1 MKTRDITKIAILTSI
16 CVVISILE
24 SLFTFIG
31 DIVPGLKLGLANIV
45 IIFTLYEYDF
55 KTAFLV
61 SIIRVLI
68 VALLRTGFGINFF
81 FSLSGAIFSITFMY
95 IFKKTR
101 LSIIGVSIIGSVFHS
116 IGQVLVGM
124 LLLDNYNVI
133 YYLPYLLLFS
143 IPTGIVI
150 GIISKKMIDTAGRY
164 VQVISTC

>member
-45 IIFTLYEYDF
+45 IIFALYEYDF

-81 FSLSGAIFSITFMY
+81 FSLSGAIFSIIFMY

-101 LSIIGVSIIGSVFHS
+101 LSIIGVSIIGSLFHS

-164 VQVISTC
+164 V

>member
-31 DIVPGLKLGLANIV
+31 DIVPGLKLGLTNIV

-81 FSLSGAIFSITFMY
+81 FSLSGAIFSIIFMY

-164 VQVISTC
+164 V

>member
-1 MKTRDITKIAILTSI
+1 MYDY
-16 CVVISILE
+16 
-24 SLFTFIG
+24 FYY
-31 DIVPGLKLGLANIV
+31 
-45 IIFTLYEYDF
+45 II
-55 KTAFLV
+55 
-61 SIIRVLI
+61 
-68 VALLRTGFGINFF
+68 
-81 FSLSGAIFSITFMY
+81 FMY

-164 VQVISTC
+164 V

>member
-45 IIFTLYEYDF
+45 IIFALYEYDF

-68 VALLRTGFGINFF
+68 VALIRTGFGINFF
-81 FSLSGAIFSITFMY
+81 FSLSGAIFSIAFMY

-164 VQVISTC
+164 V

>member
-45 IIFTLYEYDF
+45 IIFALYEYDF

-81 FSLSGAIFSITFMY
+81 FSLSGAIFSIAFMY

-164 VQVISTC
+164 V

>member
-1 MKTRDITKIAILTSI
+1 MKTRDITEIAILTSI
-16 CVVISILE
+16 CAVISILE

-45 IIFTLYEYDF
+45 IIFALYEYDF

-81 FSLSGAIFSITFMY
+81 FSLSGAIFSIIFMY

-164 VQVISTC
+164 V

>member
-68 VALLRTGFGINFF
+68 VALLRTG
-81 FSLSGAIFSITFMY
+81 LVLIFSFLY
-95 IFKKTR
+95 QGLF
-101 LSIIGVSIIGSVFHS
+101 
-116 IGQVLVGM
+116 LV
-124 LLLDNYNVI
+124 LLLCI
-133 YYLPYLLLFS
+133 FLRKQGYLLL
-143 IPTGIVI
+143 G
-150 GIISKKMIDTAGRY
+150 Y
-164 VQVISTC
+164 L